1 MTALLGRSL
10 AFQRQLS
17 KTALRISTKTRIQ
30 TVLLVHTSVRMSSLW
45 ASITSSLKSFSHPS
59 VDKISTSNAIEE
71 PRLLPKSGFTTIN
84 ADQLVEEEELPDYQA
99 DRFYPVQLG
108 NIFQNRYQVV
118 AKLGFGSSSTSWLA
132 RDLKCVLPFCVQTF
146 R

>member
-1 MTALLGRSL
+1 MTVLLGRSL
-10 AFQRQLS
+10 AFQRLLS
-17 KTALRISTKTRIQ
+17 GTVPRNRTKTRIQ
-30 TVLLVHTSVRMSSLW
+30 SVLLAHTSVRMSSLW
-45 ASITSSLKSFSHPS
+45 ASIRSSLKSFSNS
-59 VDKISTSNAIEE
+59 SGDKISTSDAIEE
-71 PRLLPKSGFTTIN
+71 PRLLPKSGFTTID

-108 NIFQNRYQVV
+108 DIFQNRYQVV

-132 RDLKCVLPFCVQTF
+132 RDLKCVLSFFVPTF